1 MAHRLLALVVIISE
15 ISCSLSQQH
24 IKLTTSSSTVTATI
38 TADSDGSLSPLSETS
53 PDDLF
58 KFEYTASKL
67 FHQELTDHAG
77 DLDRSH
83 AISTAVNVEDVEV
96 SSIVPPIRLN
106 PRAR

>member
-1 MAHRLLALVVIISE
+1 MMVPEMVSE
-15 ISCSLSQQH
+15 FDPTHFFCWS
-24 IKLTTSSSTVTATI
+24 KR
-38 TADSDGSLSPLSETS
+38 P
-53 PDDLF
+53 F